1 MPYPFLFPVY
11 FIANFAFRLFKIIY
25 MHFIFGVMCGLV
37 SLGIG
42 LFITFNISCTELSR
56 NILPILLAIYS
67 LGWLAYLIWI
77 SALAAWNDGF
87 DFEFPKDH

>member
-1 MPYPFLFPVY
+1 
-11 FIANFAFRLFKIIY
+11 
-25 MHFIFGVMCGLV
+25 MHFFIIAMWFLV
-37 SLGIG
+37 SKGIG
-42 LFITFNISCTELSR
+42 LFITFNISFTELSR

-67 LGWLAYLIWI
+67 LCWLVYLIWI

>member
-11 FIANFAFRLFKIIY
+11 FIANFAFRLFVTVFVHFFIIA
-25 MHFIFGVMCGLV
+25 MWFLV
-37 SLGIG
+37 IKGIG
-42 LFITFNISCTELSR
+42 LFITFNSNISFTELSR

-67 LGWLAYLIWI
+67 LGWLVYLIWI

-87 DFEFPKDH
+87 DF